1 MAYYLIRHGETSW
14 NKDNRIQGWTD
25 ISLSELG
32 FKQAEVLAHTLKH
45 LSVQAVYS
53 SDLSRAYQT
62 ALAYQKLSNQQIVMD
77 QALREIHFGSWE
89 GKTWNEIITE
99 NKDEYG
105 SGLYD
110 NPDSRTHLGESMNMF
125 KSRASL
131 HFRSIVEKHPKD
143 NVLIFTHGGNIRMI
157 ILDLL
162 KQEIDFKHHIPID
175 NASVTVI
182 EKTIEGTLSI
192 VCQNDTSHL
201 KSWNL

>member
-32 FKQAEVLAHTLKH
+32 LKQAEVLAHALKQIP
-45 LSVQAVYS
+45 VQQVYS
-53 SDLSRAYQT
+53 SDLARAYQT
-62 ALAYQKLSNQQIVMD
+62 ALAYQQLSGHQIVLD
-77 QALREIHFGSWE
+77 QDLREIHFGSWE
-89 GKTWNEIITE
+89 GKTWQEIITE

-110 NPDSRTHLGESMNMF
+110 NPDSRTHMGESMNMF
-125 KSRASL
+125 KARASL
-131 HFRSIVEKHPKD
+131 HFKNIVQKHPND

-157 ILDLL
+157 LLDLL
-162 KQEIDFKHHIPID
+162 NQEIDFKHHIQID

-182 EKTIEGTLSI
+182 ERTSDGTLSI
-192 VCQNDTSHL
+192 VCQNDTRHL
-201 KSWNL
+201 KLWNL